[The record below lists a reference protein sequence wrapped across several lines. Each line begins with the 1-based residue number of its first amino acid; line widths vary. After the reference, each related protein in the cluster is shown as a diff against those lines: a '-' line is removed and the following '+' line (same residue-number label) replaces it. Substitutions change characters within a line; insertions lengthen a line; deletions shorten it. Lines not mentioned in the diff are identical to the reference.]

1 METLRRAPSR
11 TFIPLALP
19 VDIIDFPKV
28 LHPRIAIAIR
38 TSAPIFMGG
47 ATVEGSVEL
56 TVDGGPNI
64 ARRKRKQTILSM
76 DRISVALV
84 GIERSGARQHMFTC
98 LMTDLI
104 DEAHLPP
111 VEMARP
117 NQPVSDQLWEVM
129 PCRTIL
135 PFRIH
140 LPVMLG
146 PPPFHSKKNN
156 VRYLLSVLV
165 EAKIDGKRTYVRR
178 SEEVMVLTVHD
189 PEKALVN
196 LSNPLVVTDEV
207 QSSHRGSLETVVLT
221 AGVHRQTW
229 ISGYPLFVDVR
240 ISNRGVKV
248 VRKVELQLERSTF
261 VYAHAAP
268 SDEGGIGDTLRL
280 PDRCEKEIIFR
291 AICPGWHVLGQ
302 SSDVKTCGLFV
313 PSGLVSV
320 DAGRFFGV
328 RFFLNIKIT
337 ISFSKHLMVQLP
349 VSIIHPNSIDIPPNS
364 LAQVATTIERKN
376 RHQTPTYPDTSYN
389 YHAGQ
394 AFLAA
399 RQQSFEQVN
408 HETLSQEEINNLSH
422 LVDDP
427 VRRTA
432 EQQPRRRA
440 SASHISANA
449 NLKSSKRYRNSRFV
463 EGSEGFRNP
472 PIPTQRH
479 CMADIPTSPQR
490 PPPAV
495 PKRRPHRSSIEE
507 HPSRQRLLDRQAP
520 SAVQHRRTNSSLEDR
535 RPKGPRLQRSTSG
548 LKFSSSDEDDGEIG
562 DLFWETRAK
571 ERRSIRG
578 L

>member
-1 METLRRAPSR
+1 MEALRRAPSR
-11 TFIPLALP
+11 TFVPLALP

-28 LHPRIAIAIR
+28 LHPRIAIAIQI
-38 TSAPIFMGG
+38 SAPIFMGG
-47 ATVEGSVEL
+47 ATAEGAVEL
-56 TVDGGPNI
+56 TIDGGPKI
-64 ARRKRKQTILSM
+64 AREGRKHAPISI

-84 GIERSGARQHMFTC
+84 GIERSGARQHMFMC

-111 VEMARP
+111 IEMARP

-129 PCRTIL
+129 PSRTAL
-135 PFRIH
+135 PFRIN

-146 PPPFHSKKNN
+146 PPPYHSKKNN
-156 VRYLLSVLV
+156 VRYLISALV

-178 SEEVMVLTVHD
+178 SEEVMALTVHD

-196 LSNPLVVTDEV
+196 LPNPLVVTDEV

-240 ISNRGVKV
+240 ISNRGVKI

-268 SDEGGIGDTLRL
+268 SDEEGIGDTLRL
-280 PDRCEKEIIFR
+280 PDRCEKEIIFK
-291 AICPGWHVLGQ
+291 ALCPRWQILGQ
-302 SSDVKTCGLFV
+302 SSDMKTCGLFV

-337 ISFSKHLMVQLP
+337 VSFAKHLM
-349 VSIIHPNSIDIPPNS
+349 NSIDIPPNS
-364 LAQVATTIERKN
+364 LAQVAATIEHKN
-376 RHQTPTYPDTSYN
+376 RHQAPTYPHTSYN

-408 HETLSQEEINNLSH
+408 RDTLPPEEIENLSH
-422 LVDDP
+422 ILDEP
-427 VRRTA
+427 FRPTSQ
-432 EQQPRRRA
+432 QQPRRRA
-440 SASHISANA
+440 STSHISANP
-449 NLKSSKRYRNSRFV
+449 NLNAKTRYRNSRFL
-463 EGSEGFRNP
+463 EGSESFRNP
-472 PIPTQRH
+472 PHSPPRP
-479 CMADIPTSPQR
+479 CMAAIASSPQR
-490 PPPAV
+490 PPPAI
-495 PKRRPHRSSIEE
+495 PKRRAHRGSLEE
-507 HPSRQRLLDRQAP
+507 QSSRQYLLDRQAP
-520 SAVQHRRTNSSLEDR
+520 TAVHCRRTRSSLEDR

-548 LKFSSSDEDDGEIG
+548 LKFSSSDEDDGEVE
-562 DLFWETRAK
+562 DLLVEMGAR